1 MIFHVKVCSIDNLT
15 RLCYYKGMS
24 TAQQIK
30 TNTTQHTNPARTSSL
45 ERLSLGFEYNKTL
58 RDIKREVRERTL

>member
-1 MIFHVKVCSIDNLT
+1 
-15 RLCYYKGMS
+15 MS
-24 TAQQIK
+24 TAQQRK
-30 TNTTQHTNPARTSSL
+30 TNTTQHTNPTPMSSL